1 MVSKKSE
8 IALFEVTGYYEDENR
23 FFGRN
28 PITLVNHF
36 LYANI

>member
-8 IALFEVTGYYEDENR
+8 TSFFEVGYYDGKNR